1 MNQPSKPLLIALI
14 AVILV
19 IAGIIMVMPVG
30 NADPVDADLLFCNDS
45 GTPVGSVCISF
56 ANETCGAMNADGSLL
71 KRGAT
76 LSFDDVEWPVT
87 VTVCGDLQG
96 YETLAQIIVEEAP
109 AEGWLWRITL
119 VDSAD
124 GVRLMLQDVPRG

>member
-1 MNQPSKPLLIALI
+1 MNHPSKPMLIALI
-14 AVILV
+14 ALILV

-30 NADPVDADLLFCNDS
+30 NADPVNADLIFYNDS

-56 ANETCGAMNADGSLL
+56 ANETCAVVNADGSLL
-71 KRGAT
+71 KRGDT

-87 VTVCGDLQG
+87 VTVCSDLQG

-119 VDSAD
+119 VDSAG